1 MVMRVTL
8 GGSFIKRNF
17 GLVFGGIWLVVGTPL
32 LVGGIAMWIQEHRFA
47 HDALT
52 VEGKVLTRDIHTAHN
67 SNSTGS
73 ATSTQYQVSYRF
85 LAPDGI
91 TREGRSNVDVHLWEN
106 LHEQGPVTISYL
118 PGDPAANRVAGK
130 PDWVGPVIL
139 AGLGGFLALRVA
151 PSLLSRSANACRAGG
166 CYTAAWPPRR
176 PSRPWSQP
184 ISRSIMCRSGSSATA
199 TMTTA
204 DAGTRARVPI
214 SRRRR
219 RMHGRKVT
227 AARSST
233 TANIRTRVCGSGASN
248 CDSTAGC

>member
-67 SNSTGS
+67 RNSTGS

-139 AGLGGFLALRVA
+139 AGLGGFFSIAGGSIVIV
-151 PSLLSRSANACRAGG
+151 SLGKRLSRGRLLHSGMAAEATVTAVESTNFSVNNVPQWIIRYRYKDYRGRGYQGKSPYLSPQEANAWKKGDSGKIKYDREHSDKSLWVGG
-166 CYTAAWPPRR
+166 E
-176 PSRPWSQP
+176 
-184 ISRSIMCRSGSSATA
+184 
-199 TMTTA
+199 
-204 DAGTRARVPI
+204 
-214 SRRRR
+214 
-219 RMHGRKVT
+219 
-227 AARSST
+227 
-233 TANIRTRVCGSGASN
+233 
-248 CDSTAGC
+248 